1 MKRKWSW
8 WRWFWVAWLL
18 MFVIEETAAIVA
30 LSQGGNDTTFSEF
43 VWDFVVTNPMGW
55 VAVAILLVW
64 LFYHFLIQR
73 DSNE

>member
-8 WRWFWVAWLL
+8 WRWFWIAWLL
-18 MFVIEETAAIVA
+18 MFVIGETAAIVA
-30 LSQGGNDTTFSEF
+30 LRQGGNDTTFSEF

-55 VAVAILLVW
+55 AAVAILLVW
-64 LFYHFLIQR
+64 LFYHFLIQK